1 GGHGGGGL
9 LVFSGLVRGLGGLVL
24 PVRLLGA
31 DGLAVRADGGG
42 PAVPGHLA
50 EAALPGVLPGL
61 QGGAGEG
68 RRLARLVEG
77 RRAGLPGEL
86 AELGALAVLGGA
98 EHAVG
103 AGLLG
108 TGGQAPRGR
117 VAVAGDDLHGGTAR
131 DERGD
136 RVGQRVV
143 VPLHG
148 GQPRGDLVQR
158 EDVPPA
164 RVERPLG
171 GVRAAVVEERQADAP
186 GAVLALPGVP
196 LDLVEVDAAPAE
208 AFLDGLTEGRAGRGL
223 AGTPDRD
230 ALRLLRHV
238 LAFLQDR
245 TLEPAD
251 ALDGDARRLGD
262 LLGGL
267 AGPDAGLD
275 LLGAQGTLHFDLE
288 LAEAGEVPTDR
299 RAEPVVD
306 GQGEPGASARGGQD
320 EVRTV
325 LADR

>member
-1 GGHGGGGL
+1 
-9 LVFSGLVRGLGGLVL
+9 
-24 PVRLLGA
+24 
-31 DGLAVRADGGG
+31 
-42 PAVPGHLA
+42 
-50 EAALPGVLPGL
+50 
-61 QGGAGEG
+61 
-68 RRLARLVEG
+68 
-77 RRAGLPGEL
+77 
-86 AELGALAVLGGA
+86 
-98 EHAVG
+98 
-103 AGLLG
+103 
-108 TGGQAPRGR
+108 
-117 VAVAGDDLHGGTAR
+117 VAGDELHGGTAR
-131 DERGD
+131 DERGESVGL
-136 RVGQRVV
+136 RVAD
-143 VPLHG
+143 PSG
-148 GQPRGDLVQR
+148 GSLPRGNLVQR
-158 EDVPPA
+158 EAVPPA

-275 LLGAQGTLHFDLE
+275 LRGPQGTLRFDFD
-288 LAEAGEVPTDR
+288 VP
-299 RAEPVVD
+299 
-306 GQGEPGASARGGQD
+306 
-320 EVRTV
+320 
-325 LADR
+325 